1 MNFIRSIIN
10 WIKGLFAG
18 IPPGGGGGGGEFLCD
33 TCMYDYGDACTRPE
47 RPNARKC
54 PDYKRR

>member
-1 MNFIRSIIN
+1 MAWFRSIIN
-10 WIKGLFAG
+10 WFRGLMQA
-18 IPPGGGGGGGEFLCD
+18 GGGGSEFLCD
-33 TCMYDYGDACTRPE
+33 TCAYDHPSACNRPE